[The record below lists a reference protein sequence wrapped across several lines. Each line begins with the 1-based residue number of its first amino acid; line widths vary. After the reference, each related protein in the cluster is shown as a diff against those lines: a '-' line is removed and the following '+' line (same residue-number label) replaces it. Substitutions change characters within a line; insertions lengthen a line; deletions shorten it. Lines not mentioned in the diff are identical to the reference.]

1 MFLFQKS
8 YQLRKDSRQ
17 RFKDAFVLGKTQKE
31 LEALK
36 EDSLNDSNEEEE
48 R

>member
-1 MFLFQKS
+1 M
-8 YQLRKDSRQ
+8 
-17 RFKDAFVLGKTQKE
+17 GKTQKE

-36 EDSLNDSNEEEE
+36 EDSLNDSNEDEE